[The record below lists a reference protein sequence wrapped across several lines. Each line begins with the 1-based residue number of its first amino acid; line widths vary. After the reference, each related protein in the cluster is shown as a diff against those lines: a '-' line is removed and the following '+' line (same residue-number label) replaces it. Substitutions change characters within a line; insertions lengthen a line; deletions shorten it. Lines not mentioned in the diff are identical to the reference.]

1 MNKSAY
7 TSGQLTKFTDLMYER
22 NMTPARFQKVLA
34 SGILADLF
42 NEQADLTDR
51 VAVCKALK
59 LDLER
64 LGIFHFVVDY
74 HRPVEERIAAC
85 KKDFPWIIDLKEPS
99 FARDVDVPIQYESC
113 LLEFP
118 HDVSRSSVLR
128 RIASR
133 DKVNSWHPADT
144 DHMLAFATKYPHVTQ
159 HGDFKYIV
167 GLGTT
172 ASVLIRMFQGMGS
185 GCSYILAPLAR
196 EWNEHGGGKDN
207 RFLIVRK
214 V

>member
-1 MNKSAY
+1 
-7 TSGQLTKFTDLMYER
+7 MYER

-64 LGIFHFVVDY
+64 IGIFRFRVDY
-74 HRPVEERIAAC
+74 HISVEGRIAMC
-85 KKDFPWIIDLKEPS
+85 KKNFPWYIDLGEPS
-99 FARDVDVPIQYESC
+99 FARHISNPIQFEAR
-113 LLEFP
+113 LLELP
-118 HDVSRSSVLR
+118 AGVSRASVLR

-133 DKVNSWHPADT
+133 DKTNPWEPADT

-159 HGDFKYIV
+159 HGEFKYIV

-172 ASVLIRMFQGMGS
+172 ASVLIAQFQGMGS
-185 GCSYILAPLAR
+185 GMAYIFAPLAR
-196 EWNEHGGGKDN
+196 EWDDHEGGKEN